1 MEELDT
7 NVKTSVDKIQIE
19 LENVKA
25 EIYKTNNDTSK
36 NNRLFEELKT
46 EISSVKGLLLNRYNN
61 LTIFLQVLTTTE
73 FSSF

>member
-73 FSSF
+73 FPSF